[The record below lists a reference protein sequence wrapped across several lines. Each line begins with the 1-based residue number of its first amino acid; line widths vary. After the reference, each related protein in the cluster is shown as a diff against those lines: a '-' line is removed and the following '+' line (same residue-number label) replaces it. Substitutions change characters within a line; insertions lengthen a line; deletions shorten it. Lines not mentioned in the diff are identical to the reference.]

1 MTPNNNISVLPWYD
15 SINLQNSRKSYAY
28 GNIYPL
34 YTPANFMLPFQI
46 MRPTRANGVESVK
59 IYHRTGTLYADVTGN
74 MGETGLRVVRFEEDG
89 YDVIVYTGIL
99 PMALNQSDG
108 VYYAVLSDGVQ
119 TWYSEMYTVVQSMD
133 GYMRI
138 QWWDVEDLVFD
149 VGRVVY
155 DNPKFKNTLYLCAEL
170 GKPEYE
176 FEEEGEERDGYFFP
190 EKQISE
196 KTYKCTILA
205 PEYLCD
211 VMRLIRMADYVE
223 VVDKYGQLYKCDT
236 FLITPEW
243 QVQGDLASVEIE
255 FQTDTVVKKIGRGY
269 VLRGKG
275 DFNSDFNNDYDNE

>member
-46 MRPTRANGVESVK
+46 MRPTRANGVKSVK
-59 IYHRTGTLYADVTGN
+59 IYHRTGTLYADVTDK
-74 MGETGLRVVRFEEDG
+74 MGETGLRVVRFEPDG

-99 PMALNQSDG
+99 PMAINQSDG

-138 QWWDVEDLVFD
+138 QWWDMEDLVFD
-149 VGRVVY
+149 AGRVVY

-223 VVDKYGQLYKCDT
+223 VRDKYGQLYKCDT

-255 FQTDTVVKKIGRGY
+255 FQTDTVVKKVGRGY

>member
-1 MTPNNNISVLPWYD
+1 MTPNNNISVLPWYERID
-15 SINLQNSRKSYAY
+15 LQNSRKSYAY

-34 YTPANFMLPFQI
+34 YTQANFMLPFQI
-46 MRPTRANGVESVK
+46 MRPLRPNGVESVK
-59 IYHRTGTLYADVTGN
+59 IYHRGGGMYADVTEKLA
-74 MGETGLRVVRFEEDG
+74 ETGLYIAKFPEEG

-99 PMALNQSDG
+99 PMALNQADG

-119 TWYSEMYTVVQSMD
+119 TWYSEMYTVVQSVE

-138 QWWDVEDLVFD
+138 QWWDAEDLVFD
-149 VGRVVY
+149 AGRVVY
-155 DNPKFKNTLYLCAEL
+155 ENPRFKNTLYLCAEL

-196 KTYKCTILA
+196 KTYRCTILA

-223 VVDKYGQLYKCDT
+223 VRDKYGQLYRCDT
-236 FLITPEW
+236 FLMTPEW

-269 VLRGKG
+269 IPRTSG
-275 DFNSDFNNDYDNE
+275 DFNDDFNKDFDNA

>member
-46 MRPTRANGVESVK
+46 MRPTRANGVESMK
-59 IYHRTGTLYADVTGN
+59 IYHRTGTLYADVTEN

-119 TWYSEMYTVVQSMD
+119 TWYSEMYTVVQSVD

-149 VGRVVY
+149 AGRVVY

-223 VVDKYGQLYKCDT
+223 VRDKYGQLYKCDT

-269 VLRGKG
+269 VLRDKG

>member
-46 MRPTRANGVESVK
+46 MRPTRANGVESMK
-59 IYHRTGTLYADVTGN
+59 IYHRTGTLYADVTEN

-119 TWYSEMYTVVQSMD
+119 TWYSEMYTVVQSVD

-149 VGRVVY
+149 AGRVVY

-223 VVDKYGQLYKCDT
+223 VRDKYGQLYKCDT

-269 VLRGKG
+269 VLRDKG
-275 DFNSDFNNDYDNE
+275 DFNSDFNHDYDNE